1 MMTFE
6 DLERMNPDVAETLAE
21 LVAKLNS
28 IGQEEV
34 AKEIIDGILI
44 GIEENRKEAEKLEA
58 EETK

>member
-6 DLERMNPDVAETLAE
+6 DLERMNPDVAATLAE
-21 LVAKLNS
+21 LVTKLNS

-34 AKEIIDGILI
+34 AKEIIDGILV